1 MDGIKNLIFD
11 FGGVIINIARSQC
24 VEAFEQLGV
33 ADVGEKISN
42 SYKSKNLF
50 KLLET
55 GLISAGEFRDDVRHL
70 TEQPLDDQQI
80 DAAWIKMLDGVASY
94 KLDLL
99 LELRKRYNTMLDSPL
114 DANQSRMDIV
124 FLGNGYNNRIFQ
136 RIGVGRRF
144 VAFRTIRRA
153 EWTESDGLYFVIN
166 NEIKQFRLLKMRMQ
180 FHLITDRFDPAVTQ
194 QPFHLFLCHVRS
206 TDVAYKSHVDG
217 FTISGE
223 GTINGN
229 GERYWRSFWLRRAV
243 NLNCTNM
250 DELRPRLLFI
260 SNCNDVQLSGVSF
273 KDSPFWTTHL
283 YKCNHVFL
291 PKDILDKF

>member
-11 FGGVIINIARSQC
+11 FGGVIINIARSRC

-99 LELRKRYNTMLDSPL
+99 LELRKHYNTMLLSNTNIIHWEWAEKNCFSYKGYQASDFFNNIYLSYELHLQKPDPEIYKYVL
-114 DANQSRMDIV
+114 KDAAIIPEETFFIDDT
-124 FLGNGYNNRIFQ
+124 
-136 RIGVGRRF
+136 
-144 VAFRTIRRA
+144 A
-153 EWTESDGLYFVIN
+153 
-166 NEIKQFRLLKMRMQ
+166 
-180 FHLITDRFDPAVTQ
+180 
-194 QPFHLFLCHVRS
+194 
-206 TDVAYKSHVDG
+206 
-217 FTISGE
+217 
-223 GTINGN
+223 
-229 GERYWRSFWLRRAV
+229 
-243 NLNCTNM
+243 LNCRAAEALGIHTYTP
-250 DELRPRLLFI
+250 DPREDWSYLF
-260 SNCNDVQLSGVSF
+260 
-273 KDSPFWTTHL
+273 K
-283 YKCNHVFL
+283 
-291 PKDILDKF
+291 